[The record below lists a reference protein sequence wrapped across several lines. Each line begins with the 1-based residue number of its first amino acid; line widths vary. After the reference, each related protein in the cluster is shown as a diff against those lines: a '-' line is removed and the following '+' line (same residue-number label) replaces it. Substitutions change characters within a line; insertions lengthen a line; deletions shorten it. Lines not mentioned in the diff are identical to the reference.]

1 MVSITDVILTICN
14 YILSLRLCNYTI
26 GYNKSIEVTMP
37 GKKAKDPNDQKK
49 KILQIRL
56 SEADLLTIKNLARDR
71 GMSVSDLIRSIVILK
86 NAG

>member
-1 MVSITDVILTICN
+1 
-14 YILSLRLCNYTI
+14 
-26 GYNKSIEVTMP
+26 MP